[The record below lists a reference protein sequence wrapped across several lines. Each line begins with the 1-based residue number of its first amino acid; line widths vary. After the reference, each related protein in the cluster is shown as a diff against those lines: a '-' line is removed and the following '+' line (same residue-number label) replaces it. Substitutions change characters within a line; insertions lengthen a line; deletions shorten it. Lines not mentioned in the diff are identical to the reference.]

1 MSRRRNVSGSKL
13 VRVAY
18 RHFQPVTVLYA
29 RGVGPYARSAPQAWR
44 ALGSWLDA
52 HQARR
57 RVKQAF
63 GLLRDDP
70 NATAPELLRY
80 DACVPVMLDAD
91 FPLAQ
96 GIARQ
101 TLPGGA
107 YAVHTHVGSY
117 DEVGGLLSHLHSRI
131 VPERALC
138 VDYDRPF
145 MAVYLNDPAV
155 TREVHRRTELCVPVV
170 PIAMPL
176 PGNDAGRDVV
186 DTAALASR
194 LAKAG

>member
-1 MSRRRNVSGSKL
+1 VIGVFREPTL

-18 RHFQPVTVLYA
+18 RHFQPVTVFYA
-29 RGVGPYARSAPQAWR
+29 RGMGPYGQSAQHAWD
-44 ALGSWLDA
+44 AMASWLDQ
-52 HQARR
+52 HQARK

-63 GLLRDDP
+63 GLFRDNP
-70 NATAPELLRY
+70 KTTAADLVRY
-80 DACVPVMLDAD
+80 DACIPVMLDAD
-91 FPLAQ
+91 FPPAP
-96 GIARQ
+96 GIGRQ

-117 DEVGGLLSHLHSRI
+117 DELGGLLSHLHSRI

-145 MAVYLNDPAV
+145 MTVHLNDPAV
-155 TREVHRRTELCVPVV
+155 TREVHRRTEVCVPVV

-176 PGNDAGRDVV
+176 PRNDAGRHAP
-186 DTAALASR
+186 DTAALARR
-194 LAKAG
+194 LARAG

>member
-1 MSRRRNVSGSKL
+1 M
-13 VRVAY
+13 RVAY
-18 RHFQPVTVLYA
+18 RHFQPVTVLYT
-29 RGVGPYARSAPQAWR
+29 RGIGSYGSSAPQAWR
-44 ALGSWLDA
+44 AMANWLDE
-52 HQARR
+52 HQARK

-63 GLLRDDP
+63 GLFRDDP
-70 NATAPELLRY
+70 KTTAPELLRY

-91 FPLAQ
+91 FPLAADI
-96 GIARQ
+96 GRQ

-117 DEVGGLLSHLHSRI
+117 SEVGDLLSYLHRRI

-176 PGNDAGRDVV
+176 PGNDVGQDLADSAAVAG
-186 DTAALASR
+186 R

>member
-1 MSRRRNVSGSKL
+1 VFREQKL

-18 RHFQPVTVLYA
+18 RHFQPVTVFYA
-29 RGVGPYARSAPQAWR
+29 RGIGSYGCSAPQAWR
-44 ALGSWLDA
+44 AMAHWLDE
-52 HQARR
+52 HRARR
-57 RVKQAF
+57 RIKQAF

-70 NATAPELLRY
+70 KTTAPELLRY

-91 FPLAQ
+91 FPLAAD
-96 GIARQ
+96 INRQ

-117 DEVGGLLSHLHSRI
+117 SEVGDLLSHLHRRI

-176 PGNDAGRDVV
+176 PSNDVGQDLADRAAVAG
-186 DTAALASR
+186 R